1 MSVCVSPLVQVTT
14 LMTDENLSCPQ
25 CPKSFS
31 STKLLQQHQQMFH
44 TDKSV
49 LIALKQAD
57 APVGMERAF
66 ICETC
71 GKAFRFRSNLAEHR
85 SVHTALKPYVCKFCG
100 KSSRLKGNLTKHI
113 LKHHKKEQNEAIA
126 KDDIIVKK
134 APKVEN
140 GTTTNGT
147 SPNGSTTATATAVIT
162 SSSTGTN
169 GTHHNNN
176 NNSHAIN
183 NNHRQIK
190 MEIEDPEYISMAVT
204 KASVTPVVAK
214 VVATSSN
221 STPRSRPQPKENN
234 NTVVTTVTTPTLV
247 VPSFPEEICQ
257 LPKDVTTDSESFR
270 SILISLGLDFGNSIP
285 VNNEKIAQAVRDLKR
300 SSPDSVDTENS
311 DEYEQTKSPM
321 ANFSTIGG
329 EATLALIVAATNA
342 SLQRGDAS
350 PESTD
355 SQKGGS
361 PEREL
366 SPESDPSTSSSES
379 CPSPPKVLT
388 CKECGKIIRKKTHL
402 PIHMTMSHGYPPP
415 EDAQNDAEEEEECDD
430 SNRLYRN
437 GLNVEKELKRISS
450 AIAELREAQSNTPK
464 IEDIKALITIDTR
477 VGKLEKSLETAL
489 NSIYTLVQLQSGMT
503 SSVNRLR
510 EDSAKHFAELKSQLN
525 MVYTPQRI
533 SRRNSIRSESV
544 SRDRSRSPL

>member
-14 LMTDENLSCPQ
+14 LMNDESLSCPQ

-44 TDKSV
+44 TDK
-49 LIALKQAD
+49 
-57 APVGMERAF
+57 AF

-85 SVHTALKPYVCKFCG
+85 SVHTALKPYVCKYCG

-147 SPNGSTTATATAVIT
+147 SSPSSVSATAVI

-176 NNSHAIN
+176 NNSSAVN
-183 NNHRQIK
+183 NNHRPIK
-190 MEIEDPEYISMAVT
+190 MEIEDPEYISMSVT
-204 KASVTPVVAK
+204 KSLPVAAK

-221 STPRSRPQPKENN
+221 STPRSRPKENN
-234 NTVVTTVTTPTLV
+234 NTVVTTVTTPAIV
-247 VPSFPEEICQ
+247 VPSLSDECA
-257 LPKDVTTDSESFR
+257 LPKDATTDTESFR
-270 SILISLGLDFGNSIP
+270 AILISLGLDFGNSLPLAKEQI
-285 VNNEKIAQAVRDLKR
+285 VQAVSDLKHE
-300 SSPDSVDTENS
+300 SSGSPESVDSENS
-311 DEYEQTKSPM
+311 DEFEQTSPPT

-342 SLQRGDAS
+342 SLQRGDQS

-355 SQKGGS
+355 SQKEAS
-361 PEREL
+361 PDREL

-379 CPSPPKVLT
+379 CPSPPKVLN
-388 CKECGKIIRKKTHL
+388 CKDCGKILRRKSHV

-415 EDAQNDAEEEEECDD
+415 AGANFDAEEEDEEDKG
-430 SNRLYRN
+430 SLHKN
-437 GLNVEKELKRISS
+437 GLNVEKELRRIAS
-450 AIAELREAQSNTPK
+450 AISELREAQSNTPK
-464 IEDIKALITIDTR
+464 IEDIKALITIDSR

-510 EDSAKHFAELKSQLN
+510 QDSAKHFAELKSQLH

-533 SRRNSIRSESV
+533 SRRNSVRSESV
-544 SRDRSRSPL
+544 SRERSRSPL

>member
-1 MSVCVSPLVQVTT
+1 
-14 LMTDENLSCPQ
+14 MTDENLSCPQ

-134 APKVEN
+134 APKVKQEN

-162 SSSTGTN
+162 SASTGTN

-247 VPSFPEEICQ
+247 VPSFPEEVCQ
-257 LPKDVTTDSESFR
+257 LPKDVTTDSERYR

-300 SSPDSVDTENS
+300 SSPDSE
-311 DEYEQTKSPM
+311 
-321 ANFSTIGG
+321 
-329 EATLALIVAATNA
+329 
-342 SLQRGDAS
+342 
-350 PESTD
+350 
-355 SQKGGS
+355 
-361 PEREL
+361 
-366 SPESDPSTSSSES
+366 
-379 CPSPPKVLT
+379 
-388 CKECGKIIRKKTHL
+388 THL